1 MAKAIY
7 KINGKDF
14 RETLYAIVSGAEG
27 LFDNLQIK
35 DVQIDDNPGQHGSL
49 ADLSGVRY
57 EARQITLHIYFYV
70 LSGTARSKRES
81 FIAEFVGP
89 TPKRLER
96 MEGSEVRVWDVI
108 LSNGASLNT
117 IKTKLEELTL
127 KLIELAPIKVVYT
140 VAGST
145 ASFTLSPK
153 VSGQTQQP
161 VLISWGD
168 GSFSDNCRNGSVSKV
183 YTDGKTTHHVILS
196 GVMED
201 VTVTTAHTKLYEVK
215 Y

>member
-81 FIAEFVGP
+81 FIAEFV
-89 TPKRLER
+89 
-96 MEGSEVRVWDVI
+96 
-108 LSNGASLNT
+108 
-117 IKTKLEELTL
+117 
-127 KLIELAPIKVVYT
+127 
-140 VAGST
+140 
-145 ASFTLSPK
+145 
-153 VSGQTQQP
+153 
-161 VLISWGD
+161 
-168 GSFSDNCRNGSVSKV
+168 
-183 YTDGKTTHHVILS
+183 
-196 GVMED
+196 
-201 VTVTTAHTKLYEVK
+201 
-215 Y
+215 